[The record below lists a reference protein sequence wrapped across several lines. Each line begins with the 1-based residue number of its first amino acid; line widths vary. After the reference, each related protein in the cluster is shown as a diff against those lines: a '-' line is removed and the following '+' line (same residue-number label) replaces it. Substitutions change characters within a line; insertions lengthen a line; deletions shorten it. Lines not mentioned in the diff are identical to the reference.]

1 MMVKMMMKMMLT
13 MMGNVGNV
21 EFLVCNMEIIM
32 LLIIWNILERDNND
46 HNTDNGGNHDADH
59 GTAYAIVG
67 KMRGSDSGFCFFQVC
82 RAFFCR
88 WTQKYPFLHFEVKI
102 DI

>member
-21 EFLVCNMEIIM
+21 EALVCNMEIIM

-67 KMRGSDSGFCFFQVC
+67 KMCGSDSTIIFFRLAVLFFATGQKCTFFAFC
-82 RAFFCR
+82 
-88 WTQKYPFLHFEVKI
+88 KN
-102 DI
+102 

>member
-1 MMVKMMMKMMLT
+1 MMVKMMLKMMLT

-21 EFLVCNMEIIM
+21 EALVCNMEIIM
-32 LLIIWNILERDNND
+32 LLIIWTILEWGHSID

-67 KMRGSDSGFCFFQVC
+67 KMRGSDSVIFQAC
-82 RAFFCR
+82 CIFFCR
-88 WTQKYPFLHFEVKI
+88 WT
-102 DI
+102 

>member
-21 EFLVCNMEIIM
+21 EALVCNMEIIM

-59 GTAYAIVG
+59 GTAYAIVR
-67 KMRGSDSGFCFFQVC
+67 KRDLTLLFFRLAVLFFASGHKCTFSCI
-82 RAFFCR
+82 
-88 WTQKYPFLHFEVKI
+88 L
-102 DI
+102 